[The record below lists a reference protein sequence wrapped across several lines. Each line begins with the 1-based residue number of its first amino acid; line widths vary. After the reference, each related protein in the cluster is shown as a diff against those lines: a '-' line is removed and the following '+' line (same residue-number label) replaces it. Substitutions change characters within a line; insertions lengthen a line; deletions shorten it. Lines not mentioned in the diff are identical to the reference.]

1 MLPVKLHL
9 KNIGPYEDETID
21 FQGVPGNVIAIV
33 GENGAGKTM
42 LVDSI
47 FAALYRYFPSR
58 DSIYKYCRGK
68 NATIEFEFYVG
79 GRRHRTEIKINAVKR
94 EMESWLFRSSSD
106 GTQNAALTDGKNST
120 FDKAVKDLLG
130 PAEQVLASVYSAQNK
145 AGSFISLPKAKRKEL
160 FIEMLGLSKLQAV
173 SDEAGN
179 RERAVK
185 IEYDKL
191 AVKVD
196 TMRVATAKKDLDLDP
211 LYKQL
216 AAIRD
221 EVGVTETDIKL
232 GLHEVEQLRSKA
244 KAVTELSARE
254 FPLTKRRLG
263 LERDMKETAQAILH
277 AESCATSLS
286 TFRDLAGRADSI
298 ESELQ
303 RLRTEAWHLSDQRD
317 EWRKRMDQYVQELH
331 ALEKERDDHKKWS
344 EILGLKMARAG
355 SDAALVST
363 VPCKAEGE
371 CANCQ
376 FLVDAV
382 MAREAIPSM
391 ETELDN
397 NTAAGL
403 AVEYKIKSLPQPERK
418 QLEEIEAIQSNLIE
432 RIGALET
439 QAQAAQEAKVSLQ
452 AAQLAAD
459 ALENLQIRQSRL
471 KVDLDA
477 TIAEHAVLA
486 AQIKEAAASQDQ
498 LRKAETQLA
507 YHTQV
512 LETEKQRLNVML
524 GEVSKAEAEK
534 GLASKAQAELDALLP
549 DLVKLDTDRRQWA
562 LLSKAFGK
570 TGIQSLE
577 IDAAGPTV
585 SEIVNDLLFSCFGP
599 RFSVRFVTQVLKDDK
614 SGYKDDFDIYV
625 TDAESE
631 REGSIDDLSGG
642 EKVIISE
649 GLSLAIALFNQGRS
663 QINWGSLF
671 RDEASS
677 AVDDR
682 RAPLYIQMLRR
693 AREQGHFEKL
703 FFIAHQQR
711 VTEGADAKMLVSSG
725 KITFE

>member
-1 MLPVKLHL
+1 MLPIRLHL
-9 KNIGPYEDETID
+9 KDIGPYEDETID
-21 FQGVPGNVIAIV
+21 FQGIPGNVVAIV

-68 NATIEFEFYVG
+68 NAMIEFEFYIG
-79 GRRHRTEIKINAVKR
+79 GLRHRTEIKINAVKR

-120 FDKAVKDLLG
+120 FDKAIKDLLG
-130 PAEQVLASVYSAQNK
+130 PDDRVLASVYSAQNK
-145 AGSFISLPKAKRKEL
+145 AGSFITLPKAKRKEL
-160 FIEMLGLSKLQAV
+160 FIEMLGLSKLQAI
-173 SDEAGN
+173 SDEAAD
-179 RERAVK
+179 REKAVR

-191 AVKVD
+191 SVKAD
-196 TMRVATAKKDLDLDP
+196 TIREATAKKDIDLDSLYKRLGDIRDDVGVAETDVKLDL
-211 LYKQL
+211 Y
-216 AAIRD
+216 
-221 EVGVTETDIKL
+221 
-232 GLHEVEQLRSKA
+232 EVEQLRSKA
-244 KAVTELSARE
+244 KAVTELSASE
-254 FPLTKRRLG
+254 FPVIKRKMG
-263 LERDMKETAQAILH
+263 LERDVKETTQAVTH
-277 AESCATSLS
+277 AEGCAAALGTLREQVAE
-286 TFRDLAGRADSI
+286 TDAIEAD
-298 ESELQ
+298 LQ
-303 RLRTEAWHLSDQRD
+303 RLRKEAWQLSDQRD
-317 EWRKRMDQYVQELH
+317 EWRKRMDQYVQELR
-331 ALEKERDDHKKWS
+331 ALEKERDDHKKWG

-382 MAREAIPSM
+382 AAREAIPSM

-397 NTAAGL
+397 NTAAAL
-403 AVEYKIKSLPQPERK
+403 AIDYKIKALPQPEK
-418 QLEEIEAIQSNLIE
+418 NQLENIETEQRNILKQIEDFEIK
-432 RIGALET
+432 
-439 QAQAAQEAKVSLQ
+439 AQAAQEAKVVLQ

-459 ALENLQIRQSRL
+459 SLQNLRSRL
-471 KVDLDA
+471 ARLTEDLNES
-477 TIAEHAVLA
+477 ILEHAKLA
-486 AQIKEAAASQDQ
+486 AQIKEAKSSQDR
-498 LRKAETQLA
+498 LRTAEAKLA
-507 YHTQV
+507 QA
-512 LETEKQRLNVML
+512 ERDFEAEKQELNAML

-534 GLASKAQAELDALLP
+534 GFASKAQAELEALLP
-549 DLVKLDTDRRQWA
+549 NLAKLDADRRQWA

-693 AREQGHFEKL
+693 AREQGHFERL

-711 VTEGADAKMLVSSG
+711 VTEGADAKMLVASG
-725 KITFE
+725 KVTFE